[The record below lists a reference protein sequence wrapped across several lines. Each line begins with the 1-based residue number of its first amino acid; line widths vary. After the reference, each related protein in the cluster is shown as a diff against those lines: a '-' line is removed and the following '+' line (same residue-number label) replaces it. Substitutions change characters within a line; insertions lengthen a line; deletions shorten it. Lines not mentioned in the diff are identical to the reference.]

1 MLMNRRPPGSGTTLV
16 VVSGVLFGACG
27 GAGPGRE
34 ITPESIEVA
43 TDPVVTS
50 NLKPTSDVVKTGVT
64 GVGSTTS
71 LFQNVDDGTAF
82 TSADNDTTY
91 VHSGTNSSAVH
102 RVGYSGAATGT
113 VTKVVA
119 NYRAR

>member
-1 MLMNRRPPGSGTTLV
+1 MKICRPTGSATALV
-16 VVSGVLFGACG
+16 LASGVLFGACG
-27 GAGPGRE
+27 GSGPSRE
-34 ITPESIEVA
+34 TAPEALDDVSDA
-43 TDPVVTS
+43 VVTS

-113 VTKVVA
+113 VTQVVA